1 MGANAK
7 EFLLMRME
15 EETGQMFVPVMTKKQ
30 IESKAEMD
38 VLNICDEGELYLDDV
53 LIDATRISHYLAAFT
68 KVLRSKINSSEVRP
82 ELKGAKILFRSTGS
96 KLNYSEDAEWQRLK
110 NLLDARQELLKMAE
124 KSSEKVFDS
133 KKKLVPKVSRIGGG
147 ESIVISY

>member
-1 MGANAK
+1 MGASAK

-68 KVLRSKINSSEVRP
+68 KVLRTKISASEVRS
-82 ELKGAKILFRSTGS
+82 ELKGAKLSFRSTGS
-96 KLNYSEDAEWQRLK
+96 KLNYEEDAEWQRLK
-110 NLLDARQELLKMAE
+110 NLLDERQELLKMAE
-124 KSSEKVFDS
+124 KSSENVYDS
-133 KKKLVPKVSRIGGG
+133 KKNVVPKVSRNGGG